1 MVAHAGGAAPPAASL
16 ARLALLHL
24 ASPVL
29 PVGAYSYSQGLESAI
44 DLGWVS
50 TADAAGRWIGDAL
63 TFVVGA
69 YEAPVWL
76 RLHAAA
82 SKADWATLLAWNA
95 EFIATRE
102 SAELRAETVQMGYS
116 LLELLRALGHG
127 APFHGEEISYPAAQ
141 AWACTLWQVPADDG
155 LLAYLFSWA
164 ENQVMA
170 ALKAVPLGQVAGQK
184 MLLALRP
191 RIAAVALSA
200 ATLSDDDLNTQAPLF
215 AIASA
220 RHETQYSRL
229 FRS

>member
-1 MVAHAGGAAPPAASL
+1 
-16 ARLALLHL
+16 
-24 ASPVL
+24 VL

-44 DLGWVS
+44 ELGWV
-50 TADAAGRWIGDAL
+50 TDANGAARWIGDAL
-63 TFVVGA
+63 EHVIGC

-82 SKADWATLLAWNA
+82 ARGDWPVLLAWNR
-95 EFIATRE
+95 EFVATRE
-102 SAELRAETVQMGYS
+102 SAELRAETLQMGYS

-127 APFHGEEISYPAAQ
+127 VPFAVDEIAYPAAQ
-141 AWACTLWQVPADDG
+141 AWASVSWQVPADDG

-191 RIAAVALSA
+191 RIVAVAQHA
-200 ATLSDDDLNTQAPLF
+200 ATLADDELNTQAPLF